1 MASKADF
8 TPEEW
13 KTIVAA
19 APMVGLAVTCASPNG
34 PWGVMKEM
42 LSMGMA
48 MAEMLQKGSSNP
60 LIAALAADLKA
71 RETKPEPP
79 EGLKDPEQAKELAL
93 NYIRAVNDLVKRKVK
108 GDEADEFKKWLLAV
122 GQRVAEASN
131 EGGIF
136 GFGSERVSDAEK
148 NVLRQIAFAL
158 DLPASLR
165 RFASI
170 TAGLIPRYPSQVGG
184 VHGQNQRRNG
194 E

>member
-48 MAEMLQKGSSNP
+48 MAEILQKGSSNP
-60 LIAALAADLKA
+60 LIAELAADLKA
-71 RETKPEPP
+71 RQTKPEPP
-79 EGLKDPEQAKELAL
+79 QGLKDSEQCKESAL
-93 NYIRAVNDLVKRKVK
+93 SHVRAVNDLLKRKVK
-108 GDEADEFKKWLLAV
+108 PEEADEFNKWLLAI
-122 GQRVAEASN
+122 GRRVAEASN

-136 GFGSERVSDAEK
+136 GFGGERVSEEEN

-158 DLPASLR
+158 EQPA
-165 RFASI
+165 
-170 TAGLIPRYPSQVGG
+170 T
-184 VHGQNQRRNG
+184 
-194 E
+194 

>member
-34 PWGVMKEM
+34 PLGVLKEM

-60 LIAALAADLKA
+60 LIAELAADLKA
-71 RETKPEPP
+71 RQTRPEPP
-79 EGLKDPEQAKELAL
+79 EGITDAEQAKELAL
-93 NYIRAVNDLVKRKVK
+93 RHIKAVNDLIEKKIA
-108 GDEADEFKKWLLAV
+108 GPEADDFKKWLLNI
-122 GQRVAEASN
+122 GRRVDEASN

-136 GFGSERVSDAEK
+136 GFGGKQVSDAEK

-158 DLPASLR
+158 GQPA
-165 RFASI
+165 
-170 TAGLIPRYPSQVGG
+170 T
-184 VHGQNQRRNG
+184 
-194 E
+194 

>member
-34 PWGVMKEM
+34 PLGVLKEM

-60 LIAALAADLKA
+60 LIAELAADLKA
-71 RETKPEPP
+71 RQTRPEPP
-79 EGLKDPEQAKELAL
+79 EGIKDAEQAKELAL
-93 NYIRAVNDLVKRKVK
+93 RHIKSVNDLIEKKIA
-108 GDEADEFKKWLLAV
+108 GPEADDFKKWLLNI
-122 GQRVAEASN
+122 GRRVAEASN

-136 GFGSERVSDAEK
+136 GFGGKQVSDAEK

-158 DLPASLR
+158 GQPA
-165 RFASI
+165 
-170 TAGLIPRYPSQVGG
+170 T
-184 VHGQNQRRNG
+184 
-194 E
+194 

>member
-1 MASKADF
+1 MASKSDF

-48 MAEMLQKGSSNP
+48 MAEMLQKGGSNQ
-60 LIAALAADLKA
+60 LIAELAADLKA
-71 RETKPEPP
+71 RQTKLEPP
-79 EGLKDPEQAKELAL
+79 QGMKEAEECKQAAM
-93 NYIRAVNDLVKRKVK
+93 NHIRAVNDVINHKVK
-108 GDEADEFKKWLLAV
+108 GDEGDEFKRWLLTV

-136 GFGSERVSDAEK
+136 GFGGERVSDPEK

-158 DLPASLR
+158 DQPAS
-165 RFASI
+165 
-170 TAGLIPRYPSQVGG
+170 
-184 VHGQNQRRNG
+184 
-194 E
+194 

>member
-34 PWGVMKEM
+34 PLGVLKEM

-60 LIAALAADLKA
+60 LIAELAADLKA
-71 RETKPEPP
+71 RQTRPEPP
-79 EGLKDPEQAKELAL
+79 EGIKDAEQAKELAL
-93 NYIRAVNDLVKRKVK
+93 RHIKAVNDLIEKKIS
-108 GDEADEFKKWLLAV
+108 GPEADDFKKWLLNI
-122 GQRVAEASN
+122 GRRVAEASN

-136 GFGSERVSDAEK
+136 GFGGKQVSDAEK

-158 DLPASLR
+158 GQPA
-165 RFASI
+165 A
-170 TAGLIPRYPSQVGG
+170 
-184 VHGQNQRRNG
+184 
-194 E
+194 

>member
-19 APMVGLAVTCASPNG
+19 APMVGLAVICASPNG

-60 LIAALAADLKA
+60 LIAELAADLKA
-71 RETKPEPP
+71 RQTKPEPP
-79 EGLKDPEQAKELAL
+79 QGLKDPEQCKQSAL
-93 NYIRAVNDLVKRKVK
+93 NHVRAVNDLLNRKVK
-108 GDEADEFKKWLLAV
+108 AEEADEFKKWLLTI
-122 GQRVAEASN
+122 GRRVAEASN
-131 EGGIF
+131 EGGVF
-136 GFGSERVSDAEK
+136 GFGGERVSEAEK

-158 DLPASLR
+158 EQPAS
-165 RFASI
+165 
-170 TAGLIPRYPSQVGG
+170 
-184 VHGQNQRRNG
+184 
-194 E
+194 

>member
-60 LIAALAADLKA
+60 LIAELAADLKA
-71 RETKPEPP
+71 RQTKPEPP
-79 EGLKDPEQAKELAL
+79 QALKDPEQCKESAL
-93 NYIRAVNDLVKRKVK
+93 SHVRDVNDLLKRKVK
-108 GDEADEFKKWLLAV
+108 PEEADEFKKWLLAI
-122 GQRVAEASN
+122 GRRVAEASN

-136 GFGSERVSDAEK
+136 GFGGERVSDAEK

-158 DLPASLR
+158 EQP
-165 RFASI
+165 
-170 TAGLIPRYPSQVGG
+170 TT
-184 VHGQNQRRNG
+184 
-194 E
+194 